1 MTKVLLALV
10 VNGSM
15 LHFMGQ
21 GTFPGRRNFKMH
33 FLSVRPRPALLAKT
47 SHRAL
52 LLLTPVL
59 IALLSG
65 CAAQKPFQFHA
76 NAIQKISYDP
86 KNCTELP
93 DGAFR
98 CKNVVFIVSS
108 VEPVQA
114 KKPAK
119 QPDPA
124 PAPIAALEAK
134 K

>member
-1 MTKVLLALV
+1 
-10 VNGSM
+10 
-15 LHFMGQ
+15 
-21 GTFPGRRNFKMH
+21 MH

-93 DGAFR
+93 DGKFR
-98 CKNVVFIVSS
+98 CKDVVFTVSS
-108 VEPVQA
+108 VEPIQA
-114 KKPAK
+114 GKPGA
-119 QPDPA
+119 QPA
-124 PAPIAALEAK
+124 PALEPVAALEAK